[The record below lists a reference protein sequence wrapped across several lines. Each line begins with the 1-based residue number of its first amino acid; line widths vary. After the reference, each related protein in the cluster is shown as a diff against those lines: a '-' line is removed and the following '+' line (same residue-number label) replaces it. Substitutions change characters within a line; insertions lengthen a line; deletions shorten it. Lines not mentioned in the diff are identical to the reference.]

1 MEDGGLHQGGT
12 VLKSNLDINIRG
24 LQPNEPIPYS
34 MLLLADPSRTVVD
47 TYIDRGQLY
56 VAVIDQTIVGVMV
69 LLDTRPG
76 TIEIVN
82 IAVAEEWQGRGIGK
96 ALLQHAVFQGRQ
108 QGASTLEIGTG
119 NSSLNQLGLY
129 QRMGFRMTGIDRG
142 FFTRHYEEKI
152 VENGIPCVDMIRLA
166 MEL

>member
-1 MEDGGLHQGGT
+1 M
-12 VLKSNLDINIRG
+12 KSNLDINIRG

-47 TYIDRGQLY
+47 TYIDRGQVY
-56 VAVIDQTIVGVMV
+56 VAVIVQTIVGVMV

-82 IAVAEEWQGRGIGK
+82 IAVAEEWQSRGIGK

-119 NSSLNQLGLY
+119 NSSLTQLGLY
-129 QRMGFRMTGIDRG
+129 QRMGFRMTGIDRD